1 MKQIFSIS
9 VLLMVSECISV
20 YSAALAV
27 LVYDPGLTWKL
38 FWFAIFH
45 VAQRSDLCLQEQG
58 HMGAAVPEDFP
69 LNAMKYKY
77 STSTLT
83 PCT

>member
-1 MKQIFSIS
+1 MKHIFSIS
-9 VLLMVSECISV
+9 VLLMVSECFSV

-45 VAQRSDLCLQEQG
+45 VAQRSQEQG
-58 HMGAAVPEDFP
+58 QMGAAVPEDFP

-83 PCT
+83 LCR

>member
-1 MKQIFSIS
+1 MKHIFSIS
-9 VLLMVSECISV
+9 VLLIVSECISV

-45 VAQRSDLCLQEQG
+45 VAQRSQEQG

-83 PCT
+83 LCR

>member
-1 MKQIFSIS
+1 MKHIFSIS
-9 VLLMVSECISV
+9 VLLIVSECISV

-38 FWFAIFH
+38 FWFTIFH
-45 VAQRSDLCLQEQG
+45 VAQRSQEQG